1 MQSIAKRRDV
11 ALKMARA
18 AIEAADPAQGVWDA
32 VRTDDDGFHV
42 GDWSASWGDIR
53 RVIVV
58 GAGKAACPMARAIE
72 DILDERIDAGVV
84 VTKDGSVEPTHRI
97 SVRVAAHPVP
107 DQNGVDA
114 ANEILELVSDL
125 DERDLVIVLLSG
137 GGSAL
142 LVAPADDIS
151 LDDKQITTNAL
162 LASGATIHEINA
174 VRKHLSRVKGGQLAH
189 ACAPASVVTL
199 ALSDVIGDPLDVIAS
214 GPTVPD
220 TSMYADA
227 VAVIDRY
234 GLREKLPKAVV
245 DRLDRGAAGD
255 LPETPKPG
263 DEAFKRGVVR
273 IVGSN
278 RATLAAASETARA
291 NGYKPRVLTSS
302 LRGEAREVAK
312 VLVSLAEGVSDID
325 RPCALIC
332 GGETTVTLGT
342 NPGMGGRN
350 QELALAAALEIDGG
364 DDIVVLSV
372 GTDGTDGPTDA
383 AGGLVDGESVS
394 RARKTELD
402 IRDALHRH
410 DAYPLLKEI
419 GDLVVTGPTGT
430 NVMDVV
436 IVLVG

>member
-1 MQSIAKRRDV
+1 V

-18 AIEAADPAQGVWDA
+18 AIEAADPEISVLEA
-32 VRTDDDGFHV
+32 VRSDDDGIAI
-42 GDWSASWGDIR
+42 GDWSASWDDIG

-72 DILDERIDAGVV
+72 DVLDERIDAGVV

-97 SVRVAAHPVP
+97 QVRVAAHPVP

-114 ANEILELVSDL
+114 ASEILELVSEL

-142 LVAPADDIS
+142 LVAPADGIS

-162 LASGATIHEINA
+162 LASGATIHEINT
-174 VRKHLSRVKGGQLAH
+174 VRKHFSRVKGGQLAR
-189 ACAPASVVTL
+189 ACGPAAVVTL
-199 ALSDVIGDPLDVIAS
+199 ALSDVIGDSLDVIAS

-220 TSMYADA
+220 TSTYGDA
-227 VAVIDRY
+227 LAVIDRY
-234 GLREKLPKAVV
+234 GLRETLPKSVV
-245 DRLDRGAAGD
+245 ERFRRGAAGD

-263 DEAFKRGVVR
+263 DDAFRRSVVR

-278 RATLAAASETARA
+278 RTALTAAADAARA
-291 NGYKPRVLTSS
+291 NGYEPRVLTSS
-302 LRGEAREVAK
+302 LRGEAREVAN
-312 VLVSLAEGVSDID
+312 VLVAIAEGVANSD
-325 RPCALIC
+325 RPCGLIC
-332 GGETTVTLGT
+332 GGETTVTLGS
-342 NPGMGGRN
+342 NPGTGGRN
-350 QELALAAALEIDGG
+350 QELALAAALEIDGR

-383 AGGLVDGESVS
+383 AGGIVDGESVR
-394 RARKTELD
+394 RAREAELD
-402 IRDALHRH
+402 VRDALRRH
-410 DAYPLLKEI
+410 DAYPLLAEI
-419 GDLVVTGPTGT
+419 DDLVVTGPTGT